1 MRTVSV
7 ICLTFNHQEFIE
19 NALNGF
25 LNQEFNGKAA
35 FMFFDD
41 CSKDSTGQKITIFI
55 EKNNLSESFIF
66 SKNKENI
73 GANQNLLKAFL
84 KSNASYIAYCEGDD
98 YWIDPLKLQKQVDF
112 LEENPEFSFC
122 CSNIKTIDALSE
134 EVSNAWPQKTHSFE
148 ISKRSLGMN
157 IPFPSCSLVLRSS
170 AFDKKRDLMNEMS
183 DIPMPD
189 FFLKSWL
196 LSQGK
201 GFFFQEKM
209 AVYRQHAGGVYT
221 SLNNKSR
228 LEKIRAT
235 RIKFI
240 FFCIKRGKWLSA
252 LICLKNTLRYPN
264 F

>member
-1 MRTVSV
+1 MRAVSV

-25 LNQEFNGKAA
+25 LNQEFNGSVV
-35 FMFFDD
+35 FTFFDD
-41 CSKDSTGQKITIFI
+41 CSKDSTAPKISIFI
-55 EKNNLSESFIF
+55 NKNKLAESFKL
-66 SKNKENI
+66 SQAKENI
-73 GANQNLLKAFL
+73 GSIQNFL
-84 KSNASYIAYCEGDD
+84 NALMASNASYIAYCEGDD
-98 YWIDPLKLQKQVDF
+98 YWEDPHKLQKQVDF
-112 LEENPEFSFC
+112 LEANPNFSFC
-122 CSNIKTIDALSE
+122 CSNIKTIDAFGE
-134 EVSNAWPQKTHSFE
+134 EVSNAWPQKTRSFE

-157 IPFPSCSLVLRSS
+157 IPVPTCSLVFRSS
-170 AFDKKRDLMNEMS
+170 AFDKKMDLMNE
-183 DIPMPD
+183 IRAVPLPD

-196 LSQGK
+196 LAQGK

-209 AVYRQHAGGVYT
+209 AVYRQHAGGIYT
-221 SLNNKSR
+221 SLDSKSR

-240 FFCIKRGKWLSA
+240 LFCIKRGRWLSA